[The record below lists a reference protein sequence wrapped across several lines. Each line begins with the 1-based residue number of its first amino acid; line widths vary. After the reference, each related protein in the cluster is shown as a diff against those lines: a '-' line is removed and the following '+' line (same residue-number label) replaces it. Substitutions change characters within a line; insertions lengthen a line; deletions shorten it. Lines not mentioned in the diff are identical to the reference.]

1 MIEMEVSNT
10 GASLLPKET
19 DHIGMEAAQEINL
32 DTSTTSEEEEAAI
45 EMRKEKLRLEIKEVE

>member
-1 MIEMEVSNT
+1 MDLNST

-19 DHIGMEAAQEINL
+19 GEVGMEAAQEVSLN
-32 DTSTTSEEEEAAI
+32 TSTTSEEEEAAI